1 MEEYLKALSKVKLL
15 DPEEE
20 DELWRRYKE
29 EGDEESRAKIIES
42 YQPLVFKILSKIGHP
57 PELTLDLL
65 QEGMVGLIEA
75 VDRFEPRRGWKFY
88 TFAYYRIRGC
98 ILNALTRKMPSW
110 DLVDEV
116 EIAKPFDV
124 EGELISVELES
135 LDESDK
141 RVIEGIYY
149 EGKALKDVAR
159 EMGFSVSKIQR
170 IHKRALKKLREVL
183 G

>member
-1 MEEYLKALSKVKLL
+1 MKALSKVKIL
-15 DPEEE
+15 DVAEEE
-20 DELWRRYKE
+20 MLWKRFKE

-42 YQPLVFKILSKIGHP
+42 YQPLVFKVLSKIGHP

-75 VDRFEPRRGWKFY
+75 VDRFEPQRGWKFY
-88 TFAYYRIRGC
+88 TFAYYRIRGS

-110 DLVDEV
+110 ELVDEA
-116 EIAKPFDV
+116 EPKEEGFD
-124 EGELISVELES
+124 EDILSLELGVLSRE
-135 LDESDK
+135 DK

-149 EGKALKDVAR
+149 EGKGLKDIAK
-159 EMGFSVSKIQR
+159 EMGLSLSKIQR
-170 IHKRALKKLREVL
+170 IHKRALKKLKEVL

>member
-1 MEEYLKALSKVKLL
+1 MEEYLKALSKVRIL
-15 DPEEE
+15 DMAEEE
-20 DELWRRYKE
+20 MLWKKFKE

-42 YQPLVFKILSKIGHP
+42 YQPLVFKVLSKIGHP

-75 VDRFEPRRGWKFY
+75 VDRFEPQRGWKFY
-88 TFAYYRIRGC
+88 TFAYYRIRGS

-110 DLVDEV
+110 DLVDEA
-116 EIAKPFDV
+116 EPKEESFD
-124 EGELISVELES
+124 EDILSIELDILPCE
-135 LDESDK
+135 DK

-149 EGKALKDVAR
+149 EGKGLKDIAK
-159 EMGFSVSKIQR
+159 ELGLSLSKIQR
-170 IHKRALKKLREVL
+170 IHRRALKKLREVL

>member
-1 MEEYLKALSKVKLL
+1 MEEYLKALSKVRLL

-20 DELWRRYKE
+20 DELWRKYKE

-75 VDRFEPRRGWKFY
+75 VDRFEPGRGWKFY
-88 TFAYYRIRGC
+88 TFAYYRIKGC

-110 DLVDEV
+110 ELFEEMEV
-116 EIAKPFDV
+116 KEPFN
-124 EGELISVELES
+124 
-135 LDESDK
+135 LDEGLVSVGLGSLEEDDRK
-141 RVIEGIYY
+141 VIENIYY
-149 EGKALKDVAR
+149 KGKALKDVAR

>member
-1 MEEYLKALSKVKLL
+1 MEEYLKALSKVRLL

-20 DELWRRYKE
+20 EELWRKYKE

-57 PELTLDLL
+57 PDLTLDLL

-75 VDRFEPRRGWKFY
+75 VDRFQPERGWKFY

-110 DLVDEV
+110 
-116 EIAKPFDV
+116 
-124 EGELISVELES
+124 ELIEEMEVKEPFSFDEGLISLGLGSLEK
-135 LDESDK
+135 DDRK
-141 RVIEGIYY
+141 VIEDIYY
-149 EGKALKDVAR
+149 KGKALKDVAR
-159 EMGFSVSKIQR
+159 ETGFSVSKIQR
-170 IHKRALKKLREVL
+170 IHKRALKKLKEVL